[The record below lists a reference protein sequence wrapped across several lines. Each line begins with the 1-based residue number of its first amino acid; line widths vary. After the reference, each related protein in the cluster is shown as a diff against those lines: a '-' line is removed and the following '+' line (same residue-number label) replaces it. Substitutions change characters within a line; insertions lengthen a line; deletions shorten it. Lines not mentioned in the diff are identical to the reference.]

1 MYVAKHV
8 TKHVTK
14 HQERYGHIRN
24 FEENTCIRKTPKS
37 YQIVGFLA
45 FLKKSGG
52 GEGSRKEHS
61 DGIARMRG
69 GT

>member
-1 MYVAKHV
+1 M
-8 TKHVTK
+8 
-14 HQERYGHIRN
+14 
-24 FEENTCIRKTPKS
+24 RKTPKS

-45 FLKKSGG
+45 FLKISGG
-52 GEGSRKEHS
+52 GEGNRKEHS

>member
-1 MYVAKHV
+1 M
-8 TKHVTK
+8 
-14 HQERYGHIRN
+14 
-24 FEENTCIRKTPKS
+24 
-37 YQIVGFLA
+37 GFLA

-69 GT
+69 EKEDVRDFRRGAVDQRVSCGEENRHRTTRVSQG